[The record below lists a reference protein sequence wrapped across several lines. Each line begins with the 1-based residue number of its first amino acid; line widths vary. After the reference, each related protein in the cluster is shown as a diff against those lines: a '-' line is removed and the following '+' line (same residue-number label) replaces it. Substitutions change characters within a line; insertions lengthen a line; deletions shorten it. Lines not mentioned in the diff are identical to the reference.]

1 MCGLTG
7 FLSKKSLTDVSLQS
21 QAARMNDVIAH
32 RGPDGDGFWV
42 DASAGVSLA
51 HRRLAIVDLSA
62 NGDQPM
68 ISSCGNLVMVYNGEV
83 YNRREL
89 ADELKNI
96 QLKGTSDS
104 EVILESFSQQGIRKT
119 VEKLIGM
126 FAIVVW
132 NRRER
137 TLTLIRDRL
146 GIKPL
151 YWAKTEGSF
160 LFGSELKA
168 LKQHPDFPDRIS
180 NSALTNYMRTGHM
193 SAPDTIYRDVYQLEP
208 GHILT
213 TQIGSDPKQE
223 KFWSLDNVVE
233 QSAQNPFAGSEQE
246 AVTELENL
254 LTDAV
259 TRRMVSDVPLG
270 AFLSG
275 GIDSSCVAALMQRSS
290 STPIKTFT
298 IGFDAE
304 NYNEAEHAA
313 AVAKHIGTD
322 HTELYLNAQET
333 MDIIP
338 KLTSMHDEPF
348 ADASQIP
355 TFLLSRLTRDHVTVA
370 LSGDGGDELFTGY
383 SRYFDTYKYRHLTIQ
398 PNALRKLEATIL
410 DSLSE
415 KRLEKING
423 LLPSALRRNMVGDKL
438 KLLKIIL
445 RDGNFTSL
453 YQSALSLNKNPCDL
467 LVTGVDEEKKPWATA
482 RNIKFKNE
490 YEIMQ
495 YIDTLDYLPNDILTK
510 VDRAS
515 MAASLEARVPLLDH
529 RVVEFAWRLPQN
541 CKVQKDQGKRILRRV
556 LYRHV
561 PPELIDR
568 PKMGFGVPI
577 GDWLKGPLNDWAED
591 LLSVSSLTE
600 TQILNPVPIR
610 KMWTEHL
617 QGKRDWQYGL
627 WTILSLQAW
636 ARQTTYSVE

>member
-7 FLSKKSLTDVSLQS
+7 FLSKKSSTDVSLQS
-21 QAARMNDVIAH
+21 QAARMNDAIAH
-32 RGPDGDGFWV
+32 RGPDGDGFWI
-42 DASAGVSLA
+42 DASAGVALA

-68 ISSCGNLVMVYNGEV
+68 VSSCGNLVMVYNGEV
-83 YNRREL
+83 YNRKEL
-89 ADELKNI
+89 SFELKDI
-96 QLKGTSDS
+96 KLKGTSDS
-104 EVILESFSQQGIRKT
+104 EVILESFSQHGIKKT

-132 NRRER
+132 NRQER
-137 TLTLIRDRL
+137 SLTLIRDRL

-151 YWAKTEGSF
+151 YWAKTERSF

-168 LKQHPDFPDRIS
+168 LKQHPDFPDCIS
-180 NSALTNYMRTGHM
+180 NSALTSYMRTGHM
-193 SAPDTIYRDVYQLEP
+193 SAPNTIYRDVYQLKP

-213 TQIGSDPKQE
+213 TYLGSDPKQE
-223 KFWSLDNVVE
+223 QFWSLDKVVE
-233 QSAQNPFAGSEQE
+233 QTAQNPFDGTEQE
-246 AVTELENL
+246 AAKELETL

-259 TRRMVSDVPLG
+259 SRRMVSDVPLG

-298 IGFDAE
+298 IGFE
-304 NYNEAEHAA
+304 VKNYNEAEHAA

-322 HTELYLNAQET
+322 HTELYLSAQET

-338 KLTSMHDEPF
+338 LLTSMYDEPF

-355 TFLLSRLTRDHVTVA
+355 TFLLSRLTREHVTVA

-383 SRYFDTYKYRHLTIQ
+383 SRYFDTYKYRHLTNQ
-398 PNALRKLEATIL
+398 PHALGKLEANIL
-410 DSLSE
+410 ESLSE
-415 KRLEKING
+415 ERLKKVNG
-423 LLPSALRRNMVGDKL
+423 LLPTALQQKFVGDKL
-438 KLLKIIL
+438 NILKSAL

-453 YQSALSLNKNPCDL
+453 YRSALSLNKNPCEL
-467 LVTGVDEEKKPWATA
+467 LINGTDKDKKPWTTA
-482 RNIKFKNE
+482 RDTKFRNE
-490 YEIMQ
+490 YEVMQ

-529 RVVEFAWRLPQN
+529 RVVEFAWSLPQHF
-541 CKVQKDQGKRILRRV
+541 KVQKNQGKQILRNV
-556 LYRHV
+556 LYKHV
-561 PPELIDR
+561 PSELIDR

-577 GDWLKGPLNDWAED
+577 GDWLRGPLNDWAED
-591 LLSVSSLTE
+591 LLSVNSLAQTE
-600 TQILNPVPIR
+600 ILNPEPVR
-610 KMWTEHL
+610 KMWTEHV

-627 WTILSLQAW
+627 WTVLSLQAW
-636 ARQTTYSVE
+636 AKQTTYTVE